1 MRAPPHNAPPRA
13 DLRPGTFET
22 VTLASRTG
30 PLEGRHVD
38 LVPLDLGMAGDLASA
53 AAVDRSTYNW
63 ALVPEGEAAMA
74 AHLAAL
80 IADRDAGKV
89 VPFAHRVRAT
99 GRFVGCTRYLELR
112 WFRGRPD
119 PDEVEIGGTW
129 IGAEHQRSAV
139 NTEAKLLM
147 LTYAFE
153 TWNVWRVAIATDE
166 RNERSRR
173 AVARLG
179 ATFEGVL
186 RNHRGSWATD
196 EIGMPRNTAM
206 FAITESEWPA
216 IKQRLVDRLA
226 ATA

>member
-1 MRAPPHNAPPRA
+1 MSRNAPLSATR
-13 DLRPGTFET
+13 RPGTFES

-30 PLEGRHVD
+30 PLEGQHLD
-38 LVPLDLGMAGDLASA
+38 LVPIDLSMAADLAAA

-63 ALVPEGEAAMA
+63 AFVPDGEAAMTTY
-74 AHLAAL
+74 LATL
-80 IADRDAGKV
+80 IADRDAGKL

-129 IGAEHQRSAV
+129 IGADHQRSAL

-147 LTYAFE
+147 LTNAFE
-153 TWNVWRVAIATDE
+153 TWNVWRVSIATDE
-166 RNERSRR
+166 RNERSRT
-173 AVARLG
+173 AIARLG

-186 RNHRGSWATD
+186 RSHRGSWVTD
-196 EIGMPRNTAM
+196 EAGTPRNTAM
-206 FAITESEWPA
+206 FAITESEWPDV
-216 IKQRLVDRLA
+216 KQRLEDRLA
-226 ATA
+226 ASA